1 MIDVA
6 LCIAVEHDPWLV
18 ALAVIICCA
27 GAFAIVQ
34 MFERARCTPG
44 TQRFAW
50 AFLTSVAAGATIWCT
65 HFVAMLAFEARAPV
79 TLDPVLTIASLVVA
93 VAGCFAGF
101 ATAAWGSKDVYAT
114 VGGVLFG
121 LAISAMHYTG
131 MAAYRV
137 DGIVTWNLPYIVAS
151 VLCAMTFAGAAL
163 TMLRPNRVARHRIA
177 LGTVLIVLAI
187 ASLHFVA
194 MTAMNITPLALDE
207 TPLRPEELR
216 ALALATALVGAIV
229 IAAAVFAALID
240 RQTRS
245 DAMRDL
251 TYMALNDTLTGL
263 PNRRGFQAELGRRI
277 EAARATGTKIGL
289 CAIDL
294 DRFKEINDLH
304 GHKAGDDVLVLIAH
318 RMRAVLGPGDLV
330 ARLGGDEF
338 IAVTRF
344 TDRVDLT
351 AFATRLSGSVKAP
364 ISLGHFEAR
373 LGASIGIA
381 VFPDDA
387 RDADT
392 LTNNADLA
400 MYRAKTETAQG
411 ARYYNSELDEAV
423 RERRELANDLRHAI
437 ERDALEVHY
446 QVQTRA
452 ATGAVTGYE
461 ALVRW
466 THPTKGAIPPSLFI
480 PIAEE
485 HGLILALGEW
495 VLRRA
500 CADAVRWEHE
510 SRVAVNVSPLQLAH
524 AELPQLFHQVMVE
537 TGLPPRRLEIE
548 LTESAIMADR
558 DRALFVLR
566 QIKAL
571 GVGVALDDFGTG
583 YSSLETLRVFP
594 FDKIKLDRFFTA
606 ELEGSPQATAI
617 VRAVLALGK
626 SLAIPVLAEGVE
638 TRAQLD
644 ILLRE
649 GCDEVQGFL
658 FGRPASF
665 DATVRKGL
673 MIAAGA
679 QPVMGVEQAA

>member
-1 MIDVA
+1 MA

-34 MFERARCTPG
+34 MFERARSTPG
-44 TQRFAW
+44 AQRFAW

-93 VAGCFAGF
+93 VTGCFVGF
-101 ATAAWGSKDVYAT
+101 ATAAWGSKDIYGA
-114 VGGVLFG
+114 VGGALFG

-137 DGIVTWNLPYIVAS
+137 DGIVTWDKPYVVAS
-151 VLCAMTFAGAAL
+151 VLCAMIFAGAAL
-163 TMLRPNRVARHRIA
+163 TALRPNKVARHRLA

-194 MTAMNITPLALDE
+194 MTAMNIAPLALDA

-245 DAMRDL
+245 DARRDL
-251 TYMALNDTLTGL
+251 TYMAFNDTLTGL
-263 PNRRGFQAELGRRI
+263 PNRRGFQGELERRI
-277 EAARATGTKIGL
+277 EMARTTETQVGL

-294 DRFKEINDLH
+294 NRFKEINDLY

-318 RMRAVLGPGDLV
+318 RLRTALGPGDLV

-344 TDRVDLT
+344 SDRAHLT
-351 AFATRLSGSVKAP
+351 AFANRLSTIVKAP
-364 ISLGHFEAR
+364 MSLGHFEAR
-373 LGASIGIA
+373 LGASIGVA
-381 VFPDDA
+381 VFPQDA
-387 RDADT
+387 EDAGT
-392 LTNNADLA
+392 LANNADLA
-400 MYRAKTETAQG
+400 MYRAKTEG
-411 ARYYNSELDEAV
+411 APGPRYYNSQLDEAV

-437 ERDALEVHY
+437 ERNELEVHY
-446 QVQTRA
+446 HVQTRA

-461 ALVRW
+461 ALLRW
-466 THPTKGAIPPSLFI
+466 THPTKGPIAPSVFI
-480 PIAEE
+480 AIAEE

-500 CADAVRWEHE
+500 CADAIRWEHE
-510 SRVAVNVSPLQLAH
+510 SKVAVNVSPLQLAH
-524 AELPQLFHQVMVE
+524 ADLPQLFHQVMVE
-537 TGLPPRRLEIE
+537 TGLSPRRLEIE

-558 DRALFVLR
+558 ERALFVLR

-617 VRAVLALGK
+617 IRAVLALGK

-658 FGRPASF
+658 FGYPASF
-665 DATVRKGL
+665 DATARQAHA
-673 MIAAGA
+673 AAGGMLPA
-679 QPVMGVEQAA
+679 LGVERAA

>member
-1 MIDVA
+1 LIDVA

-34 MFERARCTPG
+34 MFERARSTPG

-93 VAGCFAGF
+93 VVGCFVGF
-101 ATAAWGSKDVYAT
+101 ATAAWGSKDIYGT
-114 VGGVLFG
+114 VGGAFFG
-121 LAISAMHYTG
+121 LAISAMHFTG

-137 DGIVTWNLPYIVAS
+137 DGIVTWEVPYVVAS
-151 VLCAMTFAGAAL
+151 VLCAMVFAGAAL
-163 TMLRPNRVARHRIA
+163 TVLRPNKVARHRVA

-194 MTAMNITPLALDE
+194 MTAMNIAPLALDE

-229 IAAAVFAALID
+229 IAAAVFAARID

-251 TYMALNDTLTGL
+251 TYMAHNDTLTGL

-294 DRFKEINDLH
+294 DRFKEVNDLH

-318 RMRAVLGPGDLV
+318 RLRGAMGPGDLV

-344 TDRVDLT
+344 AERTDLT
-351 AFATRLSGSVKAP
+351 AFAARLGTNVKAP

-373 LGASIGIA
+373 LGASIGVA

-387 RDADT
+387 RDAET
-392 LTNNADLA
+392 LANNADLA
-400 MYRAKTETAQG
+400 MYRAKTEGAQEP
-411 ARYYNSELDEAV
+411 RYYNSELDEAV
-423 RERRELANDLRHAI
+423 RERRELASDLRQAI
-437 ERDALEVHY
+437 ERNALEVHY

-466 THPTKGAIPPSLFI
+466 THPTKGSIPPSLFI

-510 SRVAVNVSPLQLAH
+510 SKVAVNVSPLQLAH

-606 ELEGSPQATAI
+606 ELAESPQATAI
-617 VRAVLALGK
+617 IRAVLALGK

-665 DATVRKGL
+665 DATARKGRAA
-673 MIAAGA
+673 AAGA
-679 QPVMGVEQAA
+679 LPVMGVGQAA